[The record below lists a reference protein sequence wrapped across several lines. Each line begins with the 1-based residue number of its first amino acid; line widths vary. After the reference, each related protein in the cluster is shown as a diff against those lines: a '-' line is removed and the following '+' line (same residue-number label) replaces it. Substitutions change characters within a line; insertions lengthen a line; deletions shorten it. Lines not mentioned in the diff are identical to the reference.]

1 MSKRMWGG
9 RFQGSLD
16 ERIDRLNRSFPFDR
30 RLYAKD
36 IAGSIAWAR
45 ALRRAGVLDGKEVE
59 TVVSGLKRIRAE
71 FEQGRFRARTS
82 DEDIHSAVE
91 RRLVALVGSAG
102 EKLHTGRS
110 RNDQVATDLNLWLKD
125 ACDDASAGLREVVR
139 ALLEAAD
146 RAGPTAL
153 PAYTH
158 RQRAQPVLAAHH
170 LLAYVE
176 MLARDRGRFR
186 DAHARCDVLPL
197 GAGAAVGTG
206 FRVDRKVLAKDLGFR
221 RVASNSMDAV
231 GSRDGALEY
240 LGACAILGVHLSRL
254 GEEIVTWSSS
264 EFGFVRLDDSIATGS
279 SLLPQKRN
287 PDGAE
292 LARGKAG
299 RLVGHF
305 VTLATALKGLP
316 LAYNKDLQED
326 KEACFDAHDT
336 VHGVCGALAATL
348 DGLAFDAERCAAALV
363 GGHLLATELADYL
376 VRKGVPFR
384 RAHGIVGKLVR
395 QAEKRGVDVADL
407 GLEQLQ
413 EAAPEFGPDVRRG
426 LSVEAALRAKRAAGG
441 TAPSRVRAALAAWK
455 RRVASW

>member
-30 RLYAKD
+30 RLYAQD

-59 TVVSGLKRIRAE
+59 TVVSGLKRIRGE
-71 FEQGRFRARTS
+71 FEQGRFRARIS

-110 RNDQVATDLNLWLKD
+110 RNDQVATDLHLWLKD
-125 ACDDASAGLREVVR
+125 ACDGASEGIRDVVR

-197 GAGAAVGTG
+197 GSGAAVGTG
-206 FRVDRKVLAKDLGFR
+206 FRIDRKVLAKDLGFR

-279 SLLPQKRN
+279 SFLPQKRN

-336 VHGVCGALAATL
+336 VRGVCGALAATL
-348 DGLAFDAERCAAALV
+348 AGLAFDAERCAAALV

-376 VRKGVPFR
+376 VGKGVPFR

-395 QAEKRGVDVADL
+395 EAEKKGIDVTDL
-407 GLEQLQ
+407 DLDRMQ
-413 EAAPEFGPDVRRG
+413 EAAPEFGPDVQRG
-426 LSVEAALRAKRAAGG
+426 LSVDAALKAKRATGG